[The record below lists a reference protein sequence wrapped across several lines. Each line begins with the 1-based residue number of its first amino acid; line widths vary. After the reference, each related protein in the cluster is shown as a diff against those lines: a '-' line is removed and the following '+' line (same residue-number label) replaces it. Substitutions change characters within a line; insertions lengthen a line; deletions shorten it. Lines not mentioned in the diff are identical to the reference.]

1 MLEFL
6 KQPGI
11 YECSFFII
19 GVFVYRFLANLLQVK
34 VMLEFSEKISSRC
47 LLLVMSISYELKN
60 AIEMK
65 REFLV
70 DAGEDRNTVNKKCNE
85 DKDRVIQWAKRI
97 EDEVD
102 NILNKRQK

>member
-11 YECSFFII
+11 YECCFFVL
-19 GVFVYRFLANLLQVK
+19 GVFIYRLFANLLQVLT
-34 VMLEFSEKISSRC
+34 MLEFSEKISSRC

-65 REFLV
+65 REFLC
-70 DAGEDRNTVNKKCNE
+70 DAGEDRGTVDKKC
-85 DKDRVIQWAKRI
+85 K
-97 EDEVD
+97 
-102 NILNKRQK
+102 